1 MVNGYEESKQTTT
14 QHLNKSVNEKSLSAK
29 TSTKNIKDT
38 RKSLPPPRPPPQL
51 KAATTTATV
60 TTEKAKRKRSLL
72 VEETHHSDSKKSK
85 RNPTQTKE
93 DTPLVE
99 QPTSTVNVCCFE
111 NGLIP
116 EKIIGATD
124 SLGRSG
130 GGVGGGGSGG
140 GGNGNGNGKLM
151 FLMKWKNSSKTDL
164 VLSTAA
170 NKICPQLVIEFY
182 EEHLIWHD
190 TLSDLSQNAVN
201 TSK

>member
-1 MVNGYEESKQTTT
+1 MVNVYEESKKTTTT
-14 QHLNKSVNEKSLSAK
+14 QNLNKSVNEKSLN
-29 TSTKNIKDT
+29 TKNIKDT
-38 RKSLPPPRPPPQL
+38 RKSLPQPPL
-51 KAATTTATV
+51 KAAASTTTTL
-60 TTEKAKRKRSLL
+60 TTEKTKRKRSLL
-72 VEETHHSDSKKSK
+72 VEETHQDSKKSK
-85 RNPTQTKE
+85 RNITQTKE
-93 DTPLVE
+93 TTATPLVE
-99 QPTSTVNVCCFE
+99 QSPSLPSTVNVCCFE

-130 GGVGGGGSGG
+130 GGGGGGH
-140 GGNGNGNGKLM
+140 GKLM

-190 TLSDLSQNAVN
+190 TLSDLSHNAAA
-201 TSK
+201 TAK